1 MILQTL
7 QQLRD
12 VYGESVDKIVSS
24 NTAVFIYLISN
35 DTDMLQDLSRQA
47 GNTHVSRPSSKNV
60 TKDVGALYN
69 ATKSDVSY
77 TYSTQEEPL
86 FSVDKL
92 MSFTNGEAMVLS
104 SVHRADNSGEAVRPN
119 PIYNTD
125 KTIMPMAYAL
135 HKKGHN
141 NSLFK
146 TAVANAEVA
155 TSSSGQ
161 DVYQTIPDF
170 NAMYQK
176 RVDQAKYTQHMIH
189 AYKEEESLS
198 DQDLI
203 RRDINVVS
211 ESVMRMINAKRYDK
225 ERQEELISE
234 MSDIDDLDQF
244 DEYDQVDGDESS
256 MNDSLNNT
264 ERKILESSD
273 FDEGVV
279 QTPNS
284 SRLLTDK
291 EKIYQD
297 DVRKT
302 EDAVKQQ
309 EELKRQMIYL
319 NGEASYTDIANNN
332 RIYDFLSEVLVNT
345 FKNTQNNNIMVS
357 AEYEYVKNSNS
368 NHTIKHKSTGKVM
381 FSYSRVQNE
390 DTSITDEWIVH
401 DEFKQ
406 LVRETATKGA
416 IDVTDKQA
424 SRSQNVYLL
433 NQNEVNNLFK
443 IDDSDIIYYDLSKK
457 LKEDKINNVTGV

>member
-176 RVDQAKYTQHMIH
+176 RVDQAKYTQRMLHL
-189 AYKEEESLS
+189 YKEENELS

-211 ESVMRMINAKRYDK
+211 ESVMRMINAKRYEK

-234 MSDIDDLDQF
+234 SDMDDLDQF
-244 DEYDQVDGDESS
+244 DEFDQVDDDSS
-256 MNDSLNNT
+256 MNDSLDNT
-264 ERKILESSD
+264 ERKIINHDD

-297 DVRKT
+297 DVGKT
-302 EDAVKQQ
+302 EDKFKQE
-309 EELKRQMIYL
+309 EELKRQLIYL
-319 NGEASYTDIANNN
+319 NDEASYTDIVNNN
-332 RIYDFLSEVLVNT
+332 RIYEFLAEVLVNT
-345 FKNTQNNNIMVS
+345 FKNTLNNNIMVN
-357 AEYEYVKNSNS
+357 AEYEYVKNSNT
-368 NHTIKHKSTGKVM
+368 NHTIKYKSTGEVM
-381 FSYSRVQNE
+381 FSYTRITNE
-390 DTSITDEWIVH
+390 DSSTTDEWTVH
-401 DEFKQ
+401 DEFKR
-406 LVRETATKGA
+406 LVKETATKGA
-416 IDVTDKQA
+416 IDVMDKQS

>member
-1 MILQTL
+1 
-7 QQLRD
+7 
-12 VYGESVDKIVSS
+12 
-24 NTAVFIYLISN
+24 
-35 DTDMLQDLSRQA
+35 MLQDLSRQA

-69 ATKSDVSY
+69 STKSDVSY

-176 RVDQAKYTQHMIH
+176 RVDQAKYTQRMLH
-189 AYKEEESLS
+189 AYKEENELS

-211 ESVMRMINAKRYDK
+211 ESVMRMINAKRYEK
-225 ERQEELISE
+225 ERQDELISE
-234 MSDIDDLDQF
+234 SDMDDLDQF
-244 DEYDQVDGDESS
+244 DEFDQVDDDSS
-256 MNDSLNNT
+256 MNDSLDNT

-297 DVRKT
+297 DVSKT
-302 EDAVKQQ
+302 EDSFKQQ
-309 EELKRQMIYL
+309 EELKRQLIYL
-319 NGEASYTDIANNN
+319 NDEASYTDIVNNN
-332 RIYDFLSEVLVNT
+332 RIYEFLAEVLVNT

-368 NHTIKHKSTGKVM
+368 NHTIKYKPTGEVM
-381 FSYSRVQNE
+381 FSYSRVINE
-390 DTSITDEWIVH
+390 DTSTTDEWIVH
-401 DEFKQ
+401 DEFKR
-406 LVRETATKGA
+406 LVKETATKGA
-416 IDVTDKQA
+416 IDVMDKQS

-457 LKEDKINNVTGV
+457 IKEDKINNVTEV